1 MSAASALVLVTTS
14 FPIHGDGSEAAGSF
28 VSDLAEV
35 LGRHVPVRV
44 VAPGPQSIREA
55 WVEGVEVF
63 RYASPAKPLSTLKPW
78 RPREMRDI
86 IRVLRAGAEATR
98 QAVQAGP
105 TAHVLAL
112 WVLPSGHWAQSAA
125 RASDVP
131 YSVWA
136 LGSDIWSLGRIP
148 GVRSVLRAVIR
159 GATYRYADG
168 LQLGQDA
175 ARISGR
181 SFEFLPSTRRLD
193 GQRTRPLASSP
204 PYRLLFLGRW
214 HPNKG
219 IDLLLDALTLLD
231 EHSWSHITEVHIAGG
246 GPLEGLVREKV
257 GGLQAQGRPLRL
269 SGFLD
274 REQATAALSEA
285 DYLLIPSR
293 IESIPVVFSDAMK
306 MCLPVISTPV
316 GDLPRLLGEQNVGI
330 VSAGITSTDIA
341 GAITEALH
349 AERAAFV
356 PGLHKMAARFC
367 LDHVAD
373 SLVCRAIDRAGVS
386 AGPTESVPLK
396 RNVRT

>member
-28 VSDLAEV
+28 VSDLAET
-35 LGRHVPVRV
+35 LARHVPIRV
-44 VAPGPQSIREA
+44 VAPGPQSVREA
-55 WVEGVEVF
+55 WVQGVEVF
-63 RYASPAKPLSTLKPW
+63 RYASPTKPLSTLKPW

-112 WVLPSGHWAQSAA
+112 WVLPSGHWARSAA
-125 RASDVP
+125 RASGVP

-168 LQLGQDA
+168 VQLGQDA

-219 IDLLLDALTLLD
+219 IDLLLDALALLD
-231 EHSWSHITEVHIAGG
+231 DHDWARIAEVHVAGG
-246 GPLEGLVREKV
+246 GPMEALVRERV
-257 GGLQAQGRPLRL
+257 RAFQAAGRPVRL

-274 REQATAALSEA
+274 RVRATAALANA
-285 DYLLIPSR
+285 DYLLLPSR

-306 MCLPVISTPV
+306 MRLPVVSMPV
-316 GDLPRLLGEQNVGI
+316 GDLPGLVADHGTGHVASDVTADAFAQAMRRALD
-330 VSAGITSTDIA
+330 SAPCHCSL
-341 GAITEALH
+341 AL
-349 AERAAFV
+349 AA
-356 PGLHKMAARFC
+356 MDARFD
-367 LDHVAD
+367 LDTSVVPEI
-373 SLVCRAIDRAGVS
+373 LQLLDRQQGHH
-386 AGPTESVPLK
+386 
-396 RNVRT
+396 NV